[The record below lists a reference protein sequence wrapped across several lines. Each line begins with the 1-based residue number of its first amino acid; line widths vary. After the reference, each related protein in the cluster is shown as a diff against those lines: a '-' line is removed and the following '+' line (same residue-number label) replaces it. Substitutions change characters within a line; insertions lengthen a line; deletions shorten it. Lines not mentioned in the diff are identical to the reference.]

1 MTQVKRKQPLD
12 EHFQMTESANFYSIY
27 CEQRICYNN
36 MNVFVHIISKV
47 FPVSIPLE
55 NHVVH

>member
-12 EHFQMTESANFYSIY
+12 EHFQKTESLNFYSIY
-27 CEQRICYNN
+27 H
-36 MNVFVHIISKV
+36 VFVHIISKV

-55 NHVVH
+55 NHIVH